1 MSTCG
6 LLFQWDSIIT
16 LQLSVLV
23 YYKIIIGI
31 VIQILRVLVMT
42 INVAC
47 SVGKQ
52 QISVLYIRLL
62 IQYPNV
68 LSLDLIYVH

>member
-31 VIQILRVLVMT
+31 VIQILRVLVMIT
-42 INVAC
+42 A
-47 SVGKQ
+47 GE
-52 QISVLYIRLL
+52 LTTWR
-62 IQYPNV
+62 
-68 LSLDLIYVH
+68 